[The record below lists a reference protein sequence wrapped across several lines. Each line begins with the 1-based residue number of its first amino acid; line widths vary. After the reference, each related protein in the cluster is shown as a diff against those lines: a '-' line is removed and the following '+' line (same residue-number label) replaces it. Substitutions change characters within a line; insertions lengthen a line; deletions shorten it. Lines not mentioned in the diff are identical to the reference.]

1 MSNTPLFTGETNIEN
16 VNYTETWMRER
27 ESWKP
32 MRNLA
37 GNNET
42 FVKNWP
48 HSQDKLVPIA
58 KSVSVD
64 TYTRKTDSRLR
75 DDASNSEHL
84 FFLNISARV
93 IVTGT
98 SLNLSRLNE
107 WSLCSS
113 LQQEAESDIF
123 SIYIL
128 HHGNFQQRT
137 KTLLANIQRAKYQ
150 GRVKLSECSSISRP
164 PEWRQSQGRIVPQIC
179 SR

>member
-1 MSNTPLFTGETNIEN
+1 MLRMSNTPLFTRETNIEN
-16 VNYTETWMRER
+16 VNYTETWMRERER

-64 TYTRKTDSRLR
+64 TYTRKTDFRLR
-75 DDASNSEHL
+75 DDASNSEHLFFL

-98 SLNLSRLNE
+98 SLNLSLWMNDPFVPLYNKKLNLIY
-107 WSLCSS
+107 SL
-113 LQQEAESDIF
+113 F
-123 SIYIL
+123 TFYIIITFNK
-128 HHGNFQQRT
+128 GP
-137 KTLLANIQRAKYQ
+137 KP
-150 GRVKLSECSSISRP
+150 C
-164 PEWRQSQGRIVPQIC
+164 
-179 SR
+179 